1 MQVKMHAAKS
11 QLSKLV
17 EAAER
22 GEEVILARGDR
33 PVAKIVPLEQTRPKP
48 FVYDILAHLVKGP
61 IPDFEPMSD
70 EELDQLER
78 EKEERIASSLAGHE
92 RVDLEPDSQPR
103 VVASSENSK

>member
-22 GEEVILARGDR
+22 GEDVVLARGDT
-33 PVAKIVPLEQTRPKP
+33 PVARIVAIKTPPKP
-48 FVYDILAHLVKGP
+48 FGYGVLADLLKGP
-61 IPDFEPMSD
+61 IPEFEPMSD

-78 EKEERIASSLAGHE
+78 EKADRVERGSA
-92 RVDLEPDSQPR
+92 
-103 VVASSENSK
+103 

>member
-22 GEEVILARGDR
+22 GEEVILARGDI
-33 PVAKIVPLEQTRPKP
+33 PVARIVAINAAPKP
-48 FVYDILAHLVKGP
+48 FVYGILAHVLKGP
-61 IPDFEPMSD
+61 TPDFEPMSD

-78 EKEERIASSLAGHE
+78 EKDERIAGGTA
-92 RVDLEPDSQPR
+92 
-103 VVASSENSK
+103 

>member
-22 GEEVILARGDR
+22 GEDVVLARGDT
-33 PVAKIVPLEQTRPKP
+33 PVARIVAIKPIKPKP
-48 FVYDILAHLVKGP
+48 FRYDILAGLVAGP
-61 IPDFEPMSD
+61 VPDFEPMTD

-78 EKEERIASSLAGHE
+78 EKEERLASG
-92 RVDLEPDSQPR
+92 
-103 VVASSENSK
+103 SS